1 MLERNSETTPLSGV
15 ETPVPGVVNAAVKRK
30 LDLQLKNAYQADGSC
45 YYCGVCLVDGPEPDF
60 EVAYLAVILAS

>member
-1 MLERNSETTPLSGV
+1 MPGSEL
-15 ETPVPGVVNAAVKRK
+15 PVSNVGNAVVKRK